1 MRCTC
6 HPPFATVLACLAD
19 STMPPINQNSA
30 QFFNRVA
37 IDDAYGGL
45 AFEEEGERCAELLS
59 DPAAAQPP
67 KIINRQAADAL
78 AVYPLRL

>member
-45 AFEEEGERCAELLS
+45 AFEEEGER
-59 DPAAAQPP
+59 
-67 KIINRQAADAL
+67 
-78 AVYPLRL
+78 